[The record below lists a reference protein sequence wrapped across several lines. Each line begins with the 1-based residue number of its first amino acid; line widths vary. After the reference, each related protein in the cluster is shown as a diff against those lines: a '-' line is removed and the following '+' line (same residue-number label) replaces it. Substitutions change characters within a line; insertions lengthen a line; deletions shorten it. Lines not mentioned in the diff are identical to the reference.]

1 MTITAPAR
9 MPAAVLIQENRRKD
23 IMSREIPFSALL
35 EVLEYLHK
43 EELRHYI
50 ECRLDGDAEDHIYL
64 HVLEL
69 LRWLEQSA
77 ASGSHIS
84 ISDFAGAC
92 LAEYEI
98 ELDNKVEPA
107 A

>member
-1 MTITAPAR
+1 VPPFSFKRT
-9 MPAAVLIQENRRKD
+9 VRKY
-23 IMSREIPFSALL
+23 IMSREIPFSALR

-43 EELRHYI
+43 EELQHYI
-50 ECRLDGDAEDHIYL
+50 ECRLNGDAEDHIYL

-77 ASGSHIS
+77 TSGSSGSHIS
-84 ISDFAGAC
+84 IIHHAGAC

-98 ELDNKVEPA
+98 AEQDNKLEPA
-107 A
+107 V

>member
-1 MTITAPAR
+1 MKLHGVTRKSGAGF
-9 MPAAVLIQENRRKD
+9 IQGNQEA
-23 IMSREIPFSALL
+23 IMSREIPFSALR
-35 EVLEYLHK
+35 EVLEYMHK

-50 ECRLDGDAEDHIYL
+50 ECRLDGNAEDHIYL

-77 ASGSHIS
+77 ASGNHIS
-84 ISDFAGAC
+84 IMHHAGAC

-98 ELDNKVEPA
+98 AELDNELPA

>member
-1 MTITAPAR
+1 
-9 MPAAVLIQENRRKD
+9 
-23 IMSREIPFSALL
+23 MSKEIPLSALR

-43 EELRHYI
+43 EELQHYI
-50 ECRLDGDAEDHIYL
+50 ECRLDGGAEDHIYL

-69 LRWLEQSA
+69 LRWLERSA
-77 ASGSHIS
+77 ASGNHIS
-84 ISDFAGAC
+84 IMHHAGAC

-98 ELDNKVEPA
+98 AEQDNKLPA

>member
-1 MTITAPAR
+1 
-9 MPAAVLIQENRRKD
+9 
-23 IMSREIPFSALL
+23 MSREIPLIALR

-69 LRWLEQSA
+69 LRWLEQSPTI
-77 ASGSHIS
+77 HLLDIS
-84 ISDFAGAC
+84 ISHFAGAC

-98 ELDNKVEPA
+98 AELDNKVEPA

>member
-1 MTITAPAR
+1 
-9 MPAAVLIQENRRKD
+9 
-23 IMSREIPFSALL
+23 MSREIPLNMPLLALRD
-35 EVLEYLHK
+35 VLEYLHN

-69 LRWLEQSA
+69 LHWLRQSA
-77 ASGSHIS
+77 TPGSHIA
-84 ISDFAGAC
+84 DFAGAC

-98 ELDNKVEPA
+98 AELDNKVEPA